1 MLFNM
6 SIKDNFL
13 LVKPA
18 ATEEQIIEA
27 CRMANIDEFINELPN
42 KYDEIIV
49 ENNNNI
55 SVGQK
60 QRLAIARAILKNTP
74 IILFDEV
81 TSSLDKKS
89 KKEIDKVIQ
98 KLSEIKTVIVIAH
111 TLDTIENFDNIIVI
125 KKGKIMEQGSHVD
138 LIKEKGMYY
147 NLLNL

>member
-1 MLFNM
+1 M

-13 LVKPA
+13 MVKPD
-18 ATEEQIIEA
+18 ATEEQIVQA
-27 CRMANIDEFINELPN
+27 CKMANIDEFIEELPN
-42 KYDEIIV
+42 KYDEIIL

-60 QRLAIARAILKNTP
+60 QRLAIARVILKNTP

-89 KKEIDKVIQ
+89 KKEIDKVIE
-98 KLSEIKTVIVIAH
+98 KLSKIKTVIVIAH
-111 TLDTIENFDNIIVI
+111 TLDSIDNFDNIIVI
-125 KKGKIMEQGSHVD
+125 KDGIITEQGSHED
-138 LIKEKGMYY
+138 LIEEKGMYY